1 MHALVGDRLGLDC
14 PHLRHHRRVQDEL
27 KKRSY
32 IEKYLPHIGIALQ
45 EILSLSDKQRDV
57 TIVNLKDVLEKSR
70 KL

>member
-1 MHALVGDRLGLDC
+1 MSRSRAE
-14 PHLRHHRRVQDEL
+14 RRVQDEL

-45 EILSLSDKQRDV
+45 EILGLSDKQRDATV
-57 TIVNLKDVLEKSR
+57 TNLKDVLEKSR